1 MHTGNAMDLLS
12 VATGG
17 AETSSPTREGA
28 ASGSPYDVPGVKALF
43 AQVSILFLLVSGYY
57 AMILTNWCT
66 EQSGTI

>member
-17 AETSSPTREGA
+17 AEASSPTGEGG

-66 EQSGTI
+66 EQSGAT